1 MQRSKHHS
9 KFSSEIGYAL
19 LSLLLVIVAIF
30 SAWLGMVLYQQ
41 ARSFQHQDEL
51 MIETLHQARLSALNY
66 YQRQQAWPLLVLPEV
81 IHRYVYGFEI
91 RLHPAP
97 HIRVQLASN
106 AMLQRI
112 EGKLAGSSV
121 ENDWLLLALVTEPL
135 GGWQK
140 ETDANPDYLTRV
152 NSPLGMDTHL
162 SMSGHSLY
170 DAAELNAQNIA
181 VAIANIEEA
190 SLHELFTETASING
204 VNSAVAQL
212 NELQAERLEVTSAI
226 IERSRLRQVAVLE
239 HAQIGSMETD
249 MFNPNVLTSELLAS
263 SVLQSRQLEAESL
276 AAQALNANEI
286 YSQDLQAQ
294 QLYSGLIQAGTV
306 HSEQTYAD
314 RVHVQQIQLQDASVK
329 ETLADHLVVNQAI
342 HLSAQSGAPIVQLQ
356 EELQL
361 LFANLQHCMFSSRWC
376 EAINAT
382 AFSLHSCIG
391 CNQQQANAQFEAHL
405 ELRGGECVHGCDIDL
420 ILGNTATTVWACE
433 PSAIDRLSALSTH
446 CTISKTL
453 AENESWQQAVRIR
466 AHNKKASSVYS
477 ENTVFINW
485 QRQPAYC
492 PELTVSQFVTGAE
505 PANEELLIFPSTQ
518 LQEKAHVFV
527 QRPDCNQ
534 NYPSELVCNGSAT
547 CGSDG
552 EWQDINTSC
561 TCVRTF

>member
-1 MQRSKHHS
+1 MQHCNHHS
-9 KFSSEIGYAL
+9 KFSNEVGYAL

-51 MIETLHQARLSALNY
+51 MIETLHQVRLSALNH
-66 YQRQQAWPLLVLPEV
+66 YQKQQTWPLLVLPEV
-81 IHRYVYGFEI
+81 IHRYVHGFEI

-121 ENDWLLLALVTEPL
+121 ESDWLLLTLVTEPL
-135 GGWQK
+135 GGWQV
-140 ETDANPDYLTRV
+140 ETDVNPDYLTRV
-152 NSPLGMDTHL
+152 NSLLGMDTHL

-170 DAAELNAQNIA
+170 DAAEFSAQNIA
-181 VAIANIEEA
+181 AAMANIEEGNF
-190 SLHELFTETASING
+190 HELFTETASITA
-204 VNSAVAQL
+204 VSSAAAEL
-212 NELQAERLEVTSAI
+212 NEMQAEQLEITSAI
-226 IERSRLRQVAVLE
+226 IERSRVKHIAVLE
-239 HAQIGSMETD
+239 HAQVGSIETE
-249 MFNPNVLTSELLAS
+249 MLNPNALTSELLAS
-263 SVLQSRQLEAESL
+263 SVLKTKQMGVASL
-276 AAQALNANEI
+276 TAQTLHANEI
-286 YSQDLQAQ
+286 YSQNLQAQ
-294 QLYSGLIQAGTV
+294 QLQSGLIQADTV
-306 HSEQTYAD
+306 YNEQTYVE
-314 RVHVQQIQLQDASVK
+314 RMHVQQTHLQDASVK
-329 ETLADHLVVNQAI
+329 ETLADHLVVNQAV
-342 HLSAQSGAPIVQLQ
+342 HLSVQSGAPIIQLQ

-361 LFANLQHCMFSSRWC
+361 LFANLQHCMFTSRWC
-376 EAINAT
+376 EAIHAT

-391 CNQQQANAQFEAHL
+391 CNQQQADALFNAHI
-405 ELRGGECVHGCDIDL
+405 ELRGDECVHGCDINLNLD
-420 ILGNTATTVWACE
+420 NTSSAVWTCE
-433 PSAIDRLSALSTH
+433 PKAIDRLSALSTR
-446 CTISKTL
+446 CTISSIL
-453 AENESWQQAVRIR
+453 AENESWQQPVRIR
-466 AHNKKASSVYS
+466 AHNKKAPNVYS

-492 PELTVSQFVTGAE
+492 PELTVSQFITGAE
-505 PANEELLIFPSTQ
+505 PANEELLIFPSTP

-547 CGSDG
+547 CRSDG